1 MDILN
6 LVLSG
11 ILMGVIL
18 MTQFISYPLLKSIP
32 KDSFTDYHATYTGY
46 IAPLVGPL
54 MVFELIVISILTFQD
69 PTNTIHI
76 ASAAL
81 VIMIWLSTF
90 LIQVPLHNKLSK
102 SYHAERINSLIHS
115 NWIRTL
121 SWTVKFALAL
131 ILVM

>member
-6 LVLSG
+6 LALSG

-18 MTQFISYPLLKSIP
+18 ITQFISYPLLKSIP
-32 KDSFTDYHATYTGY
+32 KDSFIDYHATYTGY

-76 ASAAL
+76 ASTTL

-90 LIQVPLHNKLSK
+90 LIQVPLHNNLSK
-102 SYHAERINSLIHS
+102 AFHLGKINKLIRS

-121 SWTVKFALAL
+121 GWSIKFGLAL
-131 ILVM
+131 YSL

>member
-6 LVLSG
+6 LALSG
-11 ILMGVIL
+11 ILMGIIL

-32 KDSFTDYHATYTGY
+32 KDAFTDYHATYTGY

-76 ASAAL
+76 ASTAL

-102 SYHAERINSLIHS
+102 AFHLGKINKLIRS

-121 SWTVKFALAL
+121 GWSLKFALAL
-131 ILVM
+131 YSL

>member
-6 LVLSG
+6 LALSG
-11 ILMGVIL
+11 ILMGIIL

-32 KDSFTDYHATYTGY
+32 KDAFTDYHATYTGF

-76 ASAAL
+76 ASAVL

-90 LIQVPLHNKLSK
+90 LIQVPLHNKLAK
-102 SYHAERINSLIHS
+102 AYHAGRINSLIHS

-121 SWTVKFALAL
+121 GWSIKFALAL
-131 ILVM
+131 YSL